1 MATNNFKLISS
12 DTISGTNNSLINTAA
27 TDTTLVI
34 HSVYLTNTGEATTYA
49 NVIVED
55 SSSGISTKIAYKTPI
70 PSGDTLVLDKPLN
83 LESGDKLYVR
93 GENLEVTVSALEIS

>member
-12 DTISGTNNSLINTAA
+12 STISSTNNSLINTAA
-27 TDTTLVI
+27 TGTTLVI
-34 HSVYLTNTGEATTYA
+34 HSVYLTNIGDAITYA

-55 SSSGISTKIAYKTPI
+55 ASAAISTKIAHKTPI
-70 PSGDTLVLDKPLN
+70 PAGDTLVLDKPLN

-93 GENLEVTVSALEIS
+93 GANLEVTVSALEIS